1 MKKIFYIAFI
11 SLFLASCIKDEPKN
25 GECDIL
31 DAWVEGEG
39 IEPYFYNT
47 SDMRISNIPSGEQ
60 KIIFN
65 VRSVSSLPRMAMK
78 FNITQGATIE
88 PANGSL
94 QDFSDGPVIYTVTS
108 EDGQWKRYYIVNF
121 VNSTTQTKF
130 DFENYRIDEKDNKYY
145 MWYEMGADSVPNDKI
160 WATGNP
166 GFYFAKSNAASG
178 DYPTI
183 PDASGYEGS
192 CARLVT
198 RDTGSWGLLFSKP
211 IAAGNLYFGE
221 FDSNYALTKTLW
233 TTKMGIPF
241 VEEPVKITGYYKYQ
255 AGAQFTDK
263 NGNVIAGRVDEPA
276 IYSVLYRNQ
285 DASGESIILHGDD
298 VKTSPYI
305 ASIAEVESL
314 PQTDEW
320 KPFEMTFTSRAAID
334 MEKLANRG
342 YNLALVFSSSKTGD
356 TFEGAVGSTLCI
368 DKVEIHIKK
377 D

>member
-1 MKKIFYIAFI
+1 MRKIFYIAFI
-11 SLFLASCIKDEPKN
+11 SLFLASCIKDEPQN
-25 GECDIL
+25 GECDIF
-31 DAWVEGEG
+31 DAWIEGED
-39 IEPYFYNT
+39 IKPYFYNDA
-47 SDMRISNIPSGEQ
+47 DMRVSNIPSGED
-60 KIIFN
+60 KIVFN
-65 VRSVSSLPRMAMK
+65 VRSVSSLPRMAMH
-78 FNITQGATIE
+78 FNITSGATIE

-94 QDFSDGPVIYTVTS
+94 QDFSNGPVIYTVTS
-108 EDGQWKRYYIVNF
+108 EDGQWKRYYMVNF
-121 VNSTTQTKF
+121 VNPSTQTKF
-130 DFENYRIDEKDNKYY
+130 AFENYRIDEKYNKYY
-145 MWYEMGADSVPNDKI
+145 MWYEMGSDSLPNDKI

-166 GFYFAKSNAASG
+166 GFIIAKSNAAAG

-183 PDASGYEGS
+183 PDANGYEGN
-192 CARLVT
+192 CVRLVT
-198 RDTGSWGLLFSKP
+198 RDTGSWGLLFGKP

-221 FDSNYALTKTLW
+221 FDSSYALINTLW

-241 VEEPVKITGYYKYQ
+241 VEEPVKITSYYKYT
-255 AGAQFTDK
+255 AGSTFTDK
-263 NGNVIAGRVDEPA
+263 NGNVVAGRVDEPA

-285 DASGESIILHGDD
+285 NAAGESIILHGDD

-305 ASIAEVESL
+305 ASIAEVQSL